1 MARCIRSRGSVLL
14 MMLVLGT
21 CDAAVG
27 PTCVATKA
35 PSAAAVAP
43 TETTSGS
50 GCATDWASIKP
61 ADSKEPIENP
71 HRLGWQEWTVVASA
85 LGLLGVLT
93 VVLVRFSRSRPSAR

>member
-1 MARCIRSRGSVLL
+1 MAHCIRYRGIVLL
-14 MMLVLGT
+14 LMLVLGA
-21 CDAAVG
+21 CDATAD

-43 TETTSGS
+43 TEATPGS

-61 ADSKEPIENP
+61 AESKERIENP

-85 LGLLGVLT
+85 LGLLGVLA
-93 VVLVRFSRSRPSAR
+93 VVLVRSSHSRPSAR